1 MTIQVV
7 SFNCLLKN
15 KTGQL
20 ISSTYNHDVLA
31 AEDSNGSLLK
41 GLALKMQN
49 LVNGEKRSIELPAEE
64 AYGFYDP
71 AKIIFFPKVKL
82 PKTVRVGGTVQ
93 ITGKSG
99 QIRSYKVLQ
108 LHDNMAT
115 LDANHPLAGQDLI
128 FEIEVISARA
138 ASAHEIEE
146 SGNMVSGQL
155 LH

>member
-1 MTIQVV
+1 MSIQVV

-31 AEDSNGSLLK
+31 AQDSDAGILK
-41 GLALKMQN
+41 GLAVKMQN
-49 LVNGEKRSIELPAEE
+49 LVDGEKRSIELTAEE

-71 AKIIFFPKVKL
+71 KKIIFFPKVKL
-82 PKTVRVGGTVQ
+82 PKNIRVGVTVQ

-138 ASAHEIEE
+138 ASASEIEE
-146 SGNMVSGQL
+146 SGKPISSQL

>member
-1 MTIQVV
+1 MSIQVI

-20 ISSTYNHDVLA
+20 ISSTYNHDVLS
-31 AEDSNGSLLK
+31 AEDNEAGILK
-41 GLALKMQN
+41 GLATKMQN
-49 LVNGEKRSIELPAEE
+49 LVGGEKRSIELTAEE

-71 AKIIFFPKVKL
+71 KKIIFFPKVKL
-82 PKTVRVGGTVQ
+82 PKNIRVGVTVQ

-138 ASAHEIEE
+138 ASASEIEE
-146 SGNMVSGQL
+146 SGKPVSSQL